1 MVSQSPQVMDLTS
14 LRAVLADLRARL
26 LPSRFEK
33 AQQPDPQTLQLGFR
47 TLRGM
52 IWLELSWKAEV
63 PRLVEI
69 TAPPKQGA
77 GSTLAQQIQHG
88 LRQLALTELDQEGF
102 ERVVHFQ
109 LAPRPGQPPQRTLVL
124 ELMGRHS
131 NVLLLD
137 ERQRIT
143 AIARQVRSHQSRIRP
158 IGTGD
163 AYSPPPALQ
172 GIAPRL
178 DEPEQRWRQRLEL
191 LPLSLEKAMRSAYQ
205 GISPVLAKQLAGED
219 EDAGRARLATSVHA
233 LSEREWQMLFQ
244 RWQSWLKA
252 LETDGFELLFDGPN
266 SYRVWKPASA
276 VPSAVPSAGPVL
288 EDLSTP
294 EQPLSLRLGEYYAT
308 VLQRQDLNRAT
319 QDLQKQLKQL
329 RTREEALM
337 ADQRAGLEET
347 GAADD
352 LQQQGDALLCQLSP
366 NRETIDRAQKL
377 YGRAR
382 KLRRAVPALKER
394 LQHHQSRLVLLEGSE
409 SFLEE
414 LTGADWDGLEA
425 RTQSLLDLRE
435 ELDDLL
441 APKRLRRR
449 RRQGSRRVDPQPLE
463 IRSQAGLLIQVG
475 RNHRQNDWISLRRAR
490 PGDLWFHAQE
500 CPGSHVV
507 LKASAGF
514 ADEEDL
520 TLAADLAAW
529 FSRAR
534 GNRRVAVVK
543 APVEHLQRIAGAAL
557 GTVQHKDGEVVWAEP
572 DRARQRLSAGKLLA

>member
-1 MVSQSPQVMDLTS
+1 MASQSPQVMDLTS

-178 DEPEQRWRQRLEL
+178 DEPEQRWRERLEL

-276 VPSAVPSAGPVL
+276 VPSAVPVL

-409 SFLEE
+409 TFLEE

-514 ADEEDL
+514 ADEEDV

>member
-219 EDAGRARLATSVHA
+219 EDAGRTRLATSVHA

-276 VPSAVPSAGPVL
+276 VPVL

-409 SFLEE
+409 TFLEE

-514 ADEEDL
+514 ADEEDV

>member
-69 TAPPKQGA
+69 SAPPKQGA

-88 LRQLALTELDQEGF
+88 LRQLALTELSQEGF

-178 DEPEQRWRQRLEL
+178 DEPEQRWRERLEL

-276 VPSAVPSAGPVL
+276 VPSAVPVL

-514 ADEEDL
+514 ADEEDV

>member
-1 MVSQSPQVMDLTS
+1 MASQSPQVMDLTS

-69 TAPPKQGA
+69 SAPPKQGA

-88 LRQLALTELDQEGF
+88 LRQLALTELHQEGF

-131 NVLLLD
+131 NLLLLD
-137 ERQRIT
+137 DRQRIT
-143 AIARQVRSHQSRIRP
+143 AIARQVRTHQSRVRP

-163 AYSPPPALQ
+163 LYSSPPALQ

-178 DEPEQRWRQRLEL
+178 IEPERRWRERLEL

-205 GISPVLAKQLAGED
+205 GISPLLARHLADEH
-219 EDAGRARLATSVHA
+219 EDAARARLATSVHE
-233 LSEREWQMLFQ
+233 LSEQEWQVLHQ
-244 RWQSWLKA
+244 RWQCWLQA
-252 LETDGFELLFDGPN
+252 LETDSFALQFDGPN

-276 VPSAVPSAGPVL
+276 ARSEGELLA
-288 EDLSTP
+288 DLAKQG
-294 EQPLSLRLGEYYAT
+294 QPLSLRLGEYYAT
-308 VLQRQDLNRAT
+308 VLQRQELNRAT

-329 RTREEALM
+329 RTREEALL

-347 GAADD
+347 GGADD
-352 LQQQGDALLCQLSP
+352 LQQQGDALLCQVSP

-382 KLRRAVPALKER
+382 KLRRAIPALEER
-394 LQHHQSRLVLLEGSE
+394 LQHHRSRLVLLEGSE

-414 LTGADWDGLEA
+414 LIGADWDGMEA
-425 RTQSLLDLRE
+425 RTKSLLDLRE

-463 IRSQAGLLIQVG
+463 IRSPAGLLIQVG

-514 ADEEDL
+514 ADDDDV
-520 TLAADLAAW
+520 TLAADMAAW

-534 GNRRVAVVK
+534 GNRRVAVVR

-557 GTVQHKDGEVVWAEP
+557 GTVQHKEGEVVWAEP
-572 DRARQRLSAGKLLA
+572 DRARQRLIAGKLLA

>member
-1 MVSQSPQVMDLTS
+1 MASQSPQVMDLTS

-69 TAPPKQGA
+69 SAPPKQGA

-88 LRQLALTELDQEGF
+88 LRQLALTELLQEGF

-276 VPSAVPSAGPVL
+276 VPSAVPVL

-409 SFLEE
+409 TFLEE

-514 ADEEDL
+514 ADEEDV

>member
-219 EDAGRARLATSVHA
+219 EDACRARLATSVHA

-276 VPSAVPSAGPVL
+276 VPVL

-409 SFLEE
+409 TFLEE

-514 ADEEDL
+514 ADEEDV

-534 GNRRVAVVK
+534 GNRRVAVVR

>member
-88 LRQLALTELDQEGF
+88 LRQLALTELDQQGF

-158 IGTGD
+158 ISTGD

-178 DEPEQRWRQRLEL
+178 DEPEQRWRERLEL
-191 LPLSLEKAMRSAYQ
+191 LPLSLEKALRGAYQ
-205 GISPVLAKQLAGED
+205 GISPTLAKQLAGQD
-219 EDAGRARLATSVHA
+219 EDAGKAQLATSVHA
-233 LSEREWQMLFQ
+233 LSEREWQMLFH

-252 LETDGFELLFDGPN
+252 LETEGFELLFDGPN

-276 VPSAVPSAGPVL
+276 VPSALPSPGAVL
-288 EDLSTP
+288 EHLSTL

-308 VLQRQDLNRAT
+308 VLKRQDLNRAT

-394 LQHHQSRLVLLEGSE
+394 LQHHQSRLELLEGSE

-507 LKASAGF
+507 LKSSAGF
-514 ADEEDL
+514 ADEEDV

-534 GNRRVAVVK
+534 GNRHVAVVK

>member
-1 MVSQSPQVMDLTS
+1 MASQSPQVMDLTS

-69 TAPPKQGA
+69 SAPPKQGA

-88 LRQLALTELDQEGF
+88 LRQLALTELCQEGF
-102 ERVVHFQ
+102 ERVVHFH
-109 LAPRPGQPPQRTLVL
+109 LATRPGQPPQRTLVL

-131 NVLLLD
+131 NLLLLD
-137 ERQRIT
+137 DRQRIT
-143 AIARQVRSHQSRIRP
+143 AIARQVRTHQSRVRP

-163 AYSPPPALQ
+163 LYSSPPALQ

-178 DEPEQRWRQRLEL
+178 DEPEQRWRERLEL

-205 GISPVLAKQLAGED
+205 GISPVLARYLAD
-219 EDAGRARLATSVHA
+219 EHADVARARLAISVHE
-233 LSEREWQMLFQ
+233 LSEQEWQVLRQ
-244 RWQSWLKA
+244 RWQCWLQA
-252 LETDGFELLFDGPN
+252 LETDSFALQFDGSN
-266 SYRVWKPASA
+266 SYRVWNPAPAARSQGELLDA
-276 VPSAVPSAGPVL
+276 LAKQG
-288 EDLSTP
+288 
-294 EQPLSLRLGEYYAT
+294 QPLSLRLGEYYASF
-308 VLQRQDLNRAT
+308 LQRQELNRAT
-319 QDLQKQLKQL
+319 QALQKQLKQL
-329 RTREEALM
+329 RTREEALL

-347 GAADD
+347 GGADD
-352 LQQQGDALLCQLSP
+352 LQQQGDALLCQVSP

-382 KLRRAVPALKER
+382 KLRRAVPALEER
-394 LQHHQSRLVLLEGSE
+394 LQHHQSRLGLLEGSE
-409 SFLEE
+409 GFLEE
-414 LTGADWDGLEA
+414 LIGADWDGMEA
-425 RTQSLLDLRE
+425 RTKSLLDLRE

-441 APKRLRRR
+441 APKRLRRQ

-463 IRSQAGLLIQVG
+463 IRSPAGLLIQVG

-514 ADEEDL
+514 ADDDDV
-520 TLAADLAAW
+520 TLAADMAAW

-534 GNRRVAVVK
+534 GNRRVAVVR

-557 GTVQHKDGEVVWAEP
+557 GTVQHKEGVVVWAEP
-572 DRARQRLSAGKLLA
+572 DRARQRLIAGKLLA

>member
-276 VPSAVPSAGPVL
+276 VPSAGPVL

-514 ADEEDL
+514 ADEEDV

>member
-1 MVSQSPQVMDLTS
+1 MASQSPQVMDLTS

-69 TAPPKQGA
+69 AAPPKQGA

-88 LRQLALTELDQEGF
+88 LRQLALTELRQEGF
-102 ERVVHFQ
+102 ERVVQFQ

-131 NVLLLD
+131 NLLLLD

-143 AIARQVRSHQSRIRP
+143 AIARQVRTHQSRVRP

-163 AYSPPPALQ
+163 VYSPPPALQ

-178 DEPEQRWRQRLEL
+178 DEPAQRWRERLEL

-205 GISPVLAKQLAGED
+205 GISPVLARHLAD
-219 EDAGRARLATSVHA
+219 ERLDVAITRLGTDVHE
-233 LSEREWQMLFQ
+233 LTEQEWQVLHQ
-244 RWQSWLKA
+244 RWQGWLKA
-252 LETDGFELLFDGPN
+252 LETEGFALQFDGPN
-266 SYRVWKPASA
+266 SYRVWEPPSSSRSEG
-276 VPSAVPSAGPVL
+276 VPL
-288 EDLSTP
+288 DDLSNS
-294 EQPLSLRLGEYYAT
+294 EQSLSLRLGEYYAS
-308 VLQRQDLNRAT
+308 VLQRQELNRAT

-329 RTREEALM
+329 RTREEALL

-352 LQQQGDALLCQLSP
+352 LQQQGDALLCQVSP

-377 YGRAR
+377 YSRAR
-382 KLRRAVPALKER
+382 KLRRAVPALEDR
-394 LQHHQSRLVLLEGSE
+394 LQHHQSRLGLLEGSE

-414 LTGADWDGLEA
+414 LIGADWDGLEA
-425 RTQSLLDLRE
+425 RTKSLLDLRE
-435 ELDDLL
+435 ELEDLL

-463 IRSQAGLLIQVG
+463 IRSPAGLLIQVG

-534 GNRRVAVVK
+534 GNRRVAVVR

-557 GTVQHKDGEVVWAEP
+557 GTVQHKEGEVVWAEP
-572 DRARQRLSAGKLLA
+572 DRARQRLIAGQLLA

>member
-178 DEPEQRWRQRLEL
+178 DEPQQRWRERLEL

-276 VPSAVPSAGPVL
+276 VPSAVPVL

-409 SFLEE
+409 TFLEE

-514 ADEEDL
+514 ADEEDV

>member
-233 LSEREWQMLFQ
+233 LSEREWQVLFQ

-252 LETDGFELLFDGPN
+252 LETDCFALQFDGPN

-276 VPSAVPSAGPVL
+276 LLSARAVL
-288 EDLSTP
+288 EDLSTL

-308 VLQRQDLNRAT
+308 VLQRQELNRAT

-329 RTREEALM
+329 RTREEALL

-347 GAADD
+347 GGADD
-352 LQQQGDALLCQLSP
+352 LQQQGDALLCQVSP
-366 NRETIDRAQKL
+366 NRETLDRAQKL

-382 KLRRAVPALKER
+382 KLRRAVPALEER
-394 LQHHQSRLVLLEGSE
+394 LQHHQSRLLLLEGSE

-414 LTGADWDGLEA
+414 LIGADWDGMEA
-425 RTQSLLDLRE
+425 RTKSLFDLRE

-449 RRQGSRRVDPQPLE
+449 RRQGSRHVDPQPLE
-463 IRSQAGLLIQVG
+463 IRSPAGLLIQVG

-534 GNRRVAVVK
+534 GNRRVAVVR

-557 GTVQHKDGEVVWAEP
+557 GTVQHKEGEVVWAEP
-572 DRARQRLSAGKLLA
+572 DRARQRLIAGQLLA

>member
-1 MVSQSPQVMDLTS
+1 MASQSPQVMDLTS

-69 TAPPKQGA
+69 APPPKQGA

-88 LRQLALTELDQEGF
+88 LRQLALTELCQEGF
-102 ERVVHFQ
+102 ERVVQFQ

-131 NVLLLD
+131 NLLLLD

-163 AYSPPPALQ
+163 VYSPPPALQ
-172 GIAPRL
+172 GMAPRL
-178 DEPEQRWRQRLEL
+178 DEPQQRWRERLEL

-205 GISPVLAKQLAGED
+205 GISPVLAKQLAD
-219 EDAGRARLATSVHA
+219 QHDDAAKARLATSVHA
-233 LSEREWQMLFQ
+233 LSEQEWQLLYQ
-244 RWQSWLKA
+244 RWQCWLKA
-252 LETDGFELLFDGPN
+252 LETGAFELQFDGPN
-266 SYRVWKPASA
+266 SYRVWNPGSASL
-276 VPSAVPSAGPVL
+276 SEGTSL
-288 EDLSTP
+288 EECSTGG
-294 EQPLSLRLGEYYAT
+294 EPLSLRLGQYYAT

-329 RTREEALM
+329 RTREESLL

-347 GAADD
+347 GGADD
-352 LQQQGDALLCQLSP
+352 LQQQGDALLCQVSP

-382 KLRRAVPALKER
+382 KLRRAVPALEER

-414 LTGADWDGLEA
+414 LIGADWDGLEA
-425 RTQSLLDLRE
+425 RTKSLLDLRE

-441 APKRLRRR
+441 TPKRLRRR

-463 IRSQAGLLIQVG
+463 IRSPAGLLIQVG

-514 ADEEDL
+514 ADDDDV

-572 DRARQRLSAGKLLA
+572 DRARQQLIAGKLLA

>member
-1 MVSQSPQVMDLTS
+1 MASQSPQVMDLTS

-276 VPSAVPSAGPVL
+276 VPSAGPVL

-294 EQPLSLRLGEYYAT
+294 KQPLSLRLGEYYAT

-319 QDLQKQLKQL
+319 KDLQKQLKQL

>member
-1 MVSQSPQVMDLTS
+1 MASQSPQVMDLTS
-14 LRAVLADLRARL
+14 LRAVLVDLRSRL

-69 TAPPKQGA
+69 SAPPKQGA

-88 LRQLALTELDQEGF
+88 LRQLALTELSQEGF
-102 ERVVHFQ
+102 ERVVQFQ
-109 LAPRPGQPPQRTLVL
+109 LAPRPGQSPQRTLVL

-131 NVLLLD
+131 NLLLLD
-137 ERQRIT
+137 DRQRIT
-143 AIARQVRSHQSRIRP
+143 AIARQVRTHQSRVRP

-163 AYSPPPALQ
+163 LYSSPPALQ

-178 DEPEQRWRQRLEL
+178 DEPEQRWRERLKL

-205 GISPVLAKQLAGED
+205 GISPVLARYLADEH
-219 EDAGRARLATSVHA
+219 EDAARARLAISVHE
-233 LSEREWQMLFQ
+233 LSEQEWQLLHQ
-244 RWQSWLKA
+244 RWQCWLQA
-252 LETDGFELLFDGPN
+252 LETDVFALQFDGPN
-266 SYRVWKPASA
+266 SYRVWKPG
-276 VPSAVPSAGPVL
+276 SAGEL
-288 EDLSTP
+288 LADLSQSG
-294 EQPLSLRLGEYYAT
+294 QPLSLRLGEYYAT
-308 VLQRQDLNRAT
+308 VLQRQELNRAT

-329 RTREEALM
+329 RTREEALL

-347 GAADD
+347 GSADD
-352 LQQQGDALLCQLSP
+352 LQQQGDALLCQVSP

-377 YGRAR
+377 YCRAR
-382 KLRRAVPALKER
+382 KLRRAVPALEER

-414 LTGADWDGLEA
+414 LIGADWDGMEA
-425 RTQSLLDLRE
+425 RTKSLLDLRE

-463 IRSQAGLLIQVG
+463 IRSPAGLLIQVG

-514 ADEEDL
+514 ADEEDV